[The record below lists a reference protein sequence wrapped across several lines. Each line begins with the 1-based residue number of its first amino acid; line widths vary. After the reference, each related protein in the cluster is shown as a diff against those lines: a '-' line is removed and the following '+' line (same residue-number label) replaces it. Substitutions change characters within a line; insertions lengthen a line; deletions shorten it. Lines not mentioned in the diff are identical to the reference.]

1 MQCLLDRIS
10 IIDLSCFVLKYI
22 FPVVEIQFALKD
34 ECMELLGVGTIK
46 SIGFS
51 KFGLGFGGFCGV
63 LEQLANN
70 FRKFLSFGRK
80 W

>member
-1 MQCLLDRIS
+1 
-10 IIDLSCFVLKYI
+10 
-22 FPVVEIQFALKD
+22 VEIQFALKD

-63 LEQLANN
+63 PGTVGQ
-70 FRKFLSFGRK
+70 
-80 W
+80 